1 MSKSKSDR
9 VFLSYAHEDLDK
21 VNEVYEGM
29 KKRGLNVWFDKVHM
43 KPGTW
48 KTQIEKAITRSR
60 FFVICLSNAALMK
73 TGDEKPGFQDKEL
86 NRAYNIAQDQS
97 DQDFTIVPVRL
108 EDCGR
113 GDTRLSSF
121 QQYDLFN
128 DFETGLDMLAVHLGG
143 HSLSDAKATDERTE
157 DEKMVDSLMGKAD
170 VAYYAADYDKALK
183 VLNSIL
189 VLEPGNKEA
198 LNNLGLAWYEKG
210 EYDKA
215 IEYCDKALKS
225 DLNTFGEDH
234 PNVAAYRNNLGS
246 AWHAKGEYDRAIEYL
261 EKALSVF
268 RMRLGNDHPY
278 TIKVKTSL
286 DLVKKETR
294 K

>member
-21 VNEVYEGM
+21 VKEVYEGM

-73 TGDEKPGFQDKEL
+73 TGDEEPGFQDKEL

-97 DQDFTIVPVRL
+97 DQDFTIVPLRL

-113 GDTRLSSF
+113 GDIRLSSF

-128 DFETGLDMLAVHLGG
+128 DFETGLNMLAVHLGG

-157 DEKMVDSLMGKAD
+157 DEKIVDRLMGKAD

-189 VLEPGNKEA
+189 VLEPCNTEA
-198 LNNLGLAWYEKG
+198 LNNLGLVWHKKAQYDKAIEYFEKVLKSDIKTFGEDHPDVASRLNNLGGAWYAKG

-215 IEYCDKALKS
+215 IEY
-225 DLNTFGEDH
+225 
-234 PNVAAYRNNLGS
+234 Y
-246 AWHAKGEYDRAIEYL
+246 

-268 RMRLGNDHPY
+268 RVSLGNDHPS
-278 TIKVKTSL
+278 TKSVENNI
-286 DLVKKETR
+286 DIAKKQN
-294 K
+294 